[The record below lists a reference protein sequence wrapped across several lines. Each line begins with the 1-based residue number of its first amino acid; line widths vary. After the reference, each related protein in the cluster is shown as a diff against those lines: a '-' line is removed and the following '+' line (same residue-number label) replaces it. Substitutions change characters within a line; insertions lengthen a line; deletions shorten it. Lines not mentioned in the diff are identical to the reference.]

1 MEQESIFSTEEL
13 QIRVILTKILDS
25 ATNIVNEIT
34 MSYPD
39 LLTDHIEQFR
49 SIVDHARDIGKH
61 NAEIIFNDPNQIIYF
76 RCKGNSNYI
85 YGIPEKSM
93 DVDRHL
99 YAHEFT
105 CFECHDKNCCPEAFN
120 LDNLFGSCILGKNI
134 Q

>member
-39 LLTDHIEQFR
+39 LLTDHVEQFR

-61 NAEIIFNDPNQIIYF
+61 NAEIIFTTGSTLILKTTF
-76 RCKGNSNYI
+76 
-85 YGIPEKSM
+85 
-93 DVDRHL
+93 
-99 YAHEFT
+99 FT
-105 CFECHDKNCCPEAFN
+105 R
-120 LDNLFGSCILGKNI
+120 
-134 Q
+134 